1 MNTSATYSAQEIL
14 QNVNSNKELQKN
26 FKKLYLFTSAEFIQN
41 AERYIKAS
49 KENRIFCI
57 IHSVSKSGMSRKL
70 SFYESTFSK
79 EGKGGFLNF
88 TALFIALGYSD
99 RNKNGEFTVNGC
111 GMDMV
116 FHTHYS
122 IIRNLYN
129 LGMLTKEECEIL
141 EQNTPTKF

>member
-1 MNTSATYSAQEIL
+1 MKTSATREEIL
-14 QNVNSNKELQKN
+14 NNVNSNKEIQKN
-26 FKKLYLFTSAEFIQN
+26 LKKLYSFNSEDFIVN
-41 AERYIKAS
+41 AERYIKAC
-49 KENRIFCI
+49 KENRIFYV

-99 RNKNGEFTVNGC
+99 RNRDGEFTVNGC

-116 FHTHYS
+116 FHTNYS
-122 IIRNLYN
+122 IIHSFYN
-129 LGMLTKEECEIL
+129 LGMITKEECDTL
-141 EQNTPTKF
+141 AQNTHAKF

>member
-1 MNTSATYSAQEIL
+1 MTTLTTHTAQEIL
-14 QNVNSNKELQKN
+14 NNVNSNKELQKN
-26 FKKLYLFTSAEFIQN
+26 FKKLYSFTSEEFIQN

-70 SFYESTFSK
+70 SFNEANFSK
-79 EGKGGFLNF
+79 DGRGYFLNF
-88 TALFIALGYSD
+88 TALFTALGFSD

-116 FHTHYS
+116 FHTHYT

-129 LGMLTKEECEIL
+129 LGMITKEECEIL

>member
-1 MNTSATYSAQEIL
+1 MNTTATREDIL
-14 QNVNSNKELQKN
+14 NNVNSNKELQKN
-26 FKKLYLFTSAEFIQN
+26 FKKLYSFTSEEFIQN
-41 AERYIKAS
+41 AERYIKAC

-88 TALFIALGYSD
+88 TALFTALGFSD
-99 RNKNGEFTVNGC
+99 RNRDGEFTVNGC

-116 FHTHYS
+116 FHTNYS
-122 IIRNLYN
+122 IIHSLYS
-129 LGMLTKEECEIL
+129 LGMITNEECEIL
-141 EQNTPTKF
+141 SQNTPAKF

>member
-1 MNTSATYSAQEIL
+1 MTTLTTYTAQEIL
-14 QNVNSNKELQKN
+14 NNVNSNKELQKN
-26 FKKLYLFTSAEFIQN
+26 LKKLYSFNSEDFIIN
-41 AERYIKAS
+41 AERYIKAC

-70 SFYESTFSK
+70 SFHESTFSK

-99 RNKNGEFTVNGC
+99 RNRDGEFTVNGC

-116 FHTHYS
+116 FHTNYS
-122 IIRNLYN
+122 IIHSLYS
-129 LGMLTKEECEIL
+129 LGMVTNEECEIL
-141 EQNTPTKF
+141 AQNTPTKF